1 MQAMKVNRP
10 LNWLMKKRDEVQV
23 VVEYHLVER
32 GVQFREVVDLLHVVE
47 QYDHDDNH
55 RDGEEVGRKEL
66 AEYVA
71 V

>member
-1 MQAMKVNRP
+1 M
-10 LNWLMKKRDEVQV
+10 D
-23 VVEYHLVER
+23 HLVER

-55 RDGEEVGRKEL
+55 RDGEEVGRE
-66 AEYVA
+66 EFPQYVA